1 MTSAPILLKDL
12 LRERHWQTYR
22 TFCAEYDKH
31 ARKID
36 PSLVGTWPS
45 RAQLH
50 RWLSGNL
57 KGLPYPDHCRILEAM
72 FPGHTAQDLF
82 GCPANTSPGDYA
94 SENAKVFAAVA
105 NGLATPETQTED
117 WEMAAQLTNAT
128 SGPHAASLPTRMTE
142 GNDDLNSLAKGLGQK
157 LLELQTI
164 LRLTSDE
171 VRLLAG
177 LAGNVVEL
185 SMSIDLEIS
194 KDGKAHIAYRHEIL
208 NLTSKPITR
217 LPRELWF
224 VYTDGPLVI
233 EPIAE
238 GRRRIAVQRVHD
250 TPTLSKFACQISPA
264 IQPGETG
271 TVGYE
276 CSGGLFKEQLYWRQS
291 LQRFTRHLTLK
302 LRHQGAGILTTCSA
316 VEEHPDGSESFA
328 AEDLLWDYEG
338 DDIVITVARNYLHP
352 NQCVTLRWDVQRA
365 TS

>member
-1 MTSAPILLKDL
+1 MTSAPILLKNL
-12 LRERHWQTYR
+12 LQERHWQTYR
-22 TFCAEYDKH
+22 TFCAEYDKQ

-72 FPGHTAQDLF
+72 FPGHSAQDLF
-82 GCPANTSPGDYA
+82 TSGSEA
-94 SENAKVFAAVA
+94 SSKNHTSENAKVFTAVA
-105 NGLATPETQTED
+105 DGLAAPETQTAD
-117 WEMAAQLTNAT
+117 WEMAGRLTNANSDRDT
-128 SGPHAASLPTRMTE
+128 VDLPTRMTE
-142 GNDDLNSLAKGLGQK
+142 GSDGLNSLARGLGQK
-157 LLELQTI
+157 LLELQTV

-177 LAGNVVEL
+177 LSGNVVEL
-185 SMSIDLEIS
+185 SMSMDLDIS

-238 GRRRIAVQRVHD
+238 GKRRIAIQRVHD

-276 CSGGLFKEQLYWRQS
+276 CTGGVFKDLLYWRQS
-291 LQRFTRHLTLK
+291 LQRFTRHLTFRV
-302 LRHQGAGILTTCSA
+302 RHRGAGILTTCSA

-338 DDIVITVARNYLHP
+338 DDIVITVGRNYLHP